1 MLYIKTNIYMYNF
14 NKISIFS
21 VCSIDVQIYSSCGE
35 GGVTIF
41 KFILNLI
48 KSIQPSR
55 NPPPPPDLSA
65 GSVVVRKSKYKHMT
79 VH

>member
-35 GGVTIF
+35 GGGDNIQIYF
-41 KFILNLI
+41 KFN
-48 KSIQPSR
+48 
-55 NPPPPPDLSA
+55 
-65 GSVVVRKSKYKHMT
+65 
-79 VH
+79 

>member
-35 GGVTIF
+35 GGDNIQIYF
-41 KFILNLI
+41 KFN
-48 KSIQPSR
+48 
-55 NPPPPPDLSA
+55 
-65 GSVVVRKSKYKHMT
+65 
-79 VH
+79 